1 MNMKKGT
8 VKNFEQK
15 KLRRKFKKL
24 TTTTTIPDDVTVIN
38 DKRIISLN
46 SNGLQKKKTKIIFP
60 KRERERGERGG
71 GKWLKTITAVRITEF
86 FFLSTVP

>member
-1 MNMKKGT
+1 MKKGT

-46 SNGLQKKKTKIIFP
+46 SNGLQKKINVYSIRTLDFKMKMVATIKLVFYFMDEFKINRF
-60 KRERERGERGG
+60 
-71 GKWLKTITAVRITEF
+71 
-86 FFLSTVP
+86 